1 MALVC
6 IKDVPRPPCGCVRE
20 GGSINCQRSR
30 GCASDGAWVSYYNAL
45 ACALGTELD
54 CGGKAW
60 RCCCDSSV
68 GDGATGFDG
77 TGERGCRRLCSRL
90 VDRFR
95 DGSGQVGGTVEGVS
109 RRLIEGSGWPIFG
122 QSDGVGG
129 VDGGA
134 GDRAESVGQGIE
146 KGAGVGLGS
155 VDCSG
160 FPGVVLKDLDSV
172 DSSSVG
178 DAELSEEKPRL
189 TKTEV
194 NRARRVKAKARKARK
209 MERQSKALQSVDWNA
224 DKTRSFSRAHV
235 CVEKGKKEESRG
247 YFSSCA
253 EDVKKKLVETRARR
267 LTVENELKV
276 KEMELKMSTMELQRE
291 SRLNER
297 RFENE
302 RMKVEIEVR
311 KNIEQLPGGT
321 VETVVSSGSIS
332 PNSSISLAAE
342 NKLRKDL
349 ADANKKIAELT
360 SGTTACGS
368 GVGGVVLSPV
378 ERELRLAN
386 FELES
391 IRLKDRAYG
400 DYTFTDDDY
409 KLSLQAL
416 RDEYADVLLSDEK
429 RVERKAVEKVLE
441 VFSRKVDD
449 DDLEKIVKLGYLDAD
464 TLIY

>member
-1 MALVC
+1 
-6 IKDVPRPPCGCVRE
+6 
-20 GGSINCQRSR
+20 
-30 GCASDGAWVSYYNAL
+30 
-45 ACALGTELD
+45 
-54 CGGKAW
+54 
-60 RCCCDSSV
+60 
-68 GDGATGFDG
+68 
-77 TGERGCRRLCSRL
+77 
-90 VDRFR
+90 
-95 DGSGQVGGTVEGVS
+95 
-109 RRLIEGSGWPIFG
+109 
-122 QSDGVGG
+122 
-129 VDGGA
+129 
-134 GDRAESVGQGIE
+134 
-146 KGAGVGLGS
+146 
-155 VDCSG
+155 
-160 FPGVVLKDLDSV
+160 V

-178 DAELSEEKPRL
+178 NVELSEEKPRL
-189 TKTEV
+189 TKTEE

-209 MERQSKALQSVDWNA
+209 MERQNKALQSVDWNA
-224 DKTRSFSRAHV
+224 DKTRFSRAHV
-235 CVEKGKKEESRG
+235 CVEKGKKEESRSF
-247 YFSSCA
+247 FSSCA

-321 VETVVSSGSIS
+321 VETVVSSGSVS

-360 SGTTACGS
+360 SGTTVCGS

-449 DDLEKIVKLGYLDAD
+449 DDLEKIVKLGYLDAY